1 MYILLYQELFIT
13 VETTSVPD
21 FDILES
27 FLSDFGNLPG
37 NRCGNENVS
46 NVGEGVAEPLGG
58 VFLNVWHQVAHERT
72 ARVYREPNE
81 QEETQT
87 MREIR
92 SHIHIAPRVHLKME
106 ILSPLIFISFSRL
119 KNCETKLRNR
129 GFIAFF
135 YYTSFKK

>member
-1 MYILLYQELFIT
+1 MLKVEIFEIYKYTDTFLITVSGPKTNQMYILLYQELFIT

-58 VFLNVWHQVAHERT
+58 VFLDVWHQVAHERT
-72 ARVYREPNE
+72 ARVNREPDE

-92 SHIHIAPRVHLKME
+92 SHIQIATRVHL
-106 ILSPLIFISFSRL
+106 IFS
-119 KNCETKLRNR
+119 
-129 GFIAFF
+129 
-135 YYTSFKK
+135 